1 VTDDTKAYVAITRLQ
16 AAYADV
22 VTRRAWAEL
31 VDLFRSDATIRIDTV
46 TRPVIEVTG
55 PGELATFIS
64 GALARFDFFE
74 FVILNTVIDVTG
86 AHAASGRL
94 YIVEVRHELSTDRW
108 SNAFGLYEDSYTE
121 EGGRWRFAA
130 RRYRS
135 LARRTPDGSEI
146 LPALGSVGGQ
156 QPVE

>member
-1 VTDDTKAYVAITRLQ
+1 VTDETEAYVAITRLQ

-22 VTRRAWAEL
+22 VTRRAWDDL
-31 VDLFRSDATIRIDTV
+31 VDLFLPDAAIRIDTV

-55 PGELATFIS
+55 PGELGTFIR
-64 GALARFDFFE
+64 GALDRFDFFE

-86 AHAASGRL
+86 GHAASGRL
-94 YIVEVRHELSTDRW
+94 YIVEVRHELSTDQW
-108 SNAFGLYEDSYTE
+108 SDAFGLYEDGYAE
-121 EGGRWRFAA
+121 AGGRWRFAA

-135 LARRTPDGSEI
+135 LARRSPDGSEI
-146 LPALGSVGGQ
+146 LPPFGSGGRQ